1 MKKLFGILSLALL
14 LLSCQNKSR
23 QKYSPTLTETQS
35 EESYLQPDTA
45 VTEEV
50 KELQEE
56 VKVPST
62 PTASSSSHSHDVTE
76 EVKEL
81 QEEVKVPSTPTASSS
96 SHSHESSSYD
106 NMRGFDPASEDDME
120 DNGMSRYMENNDE
133 EGWD

>member
-1 MKKLFGILSLALL
+1 MRKVLGTLALSLL

-23 QKYSPTLTETQS
+23 QEYSPTLTETQS
-35 EESYLQPDTA
+35 EESYQLPDTA

-50 KELQEE
+50 KERQEE
-56 VKVPST
+56 VKVHST
-62 PTASSSSHSHDVTE
+62 PTSFSSSR
-76 EVKEL
+76 
-81 QEEVKVPSTPTASSS
+81 
-96 SHSHESSSYD
+96 SHESSSYV

>member
-1 MKKLFGILSLALL
+1 MRKSIGIIFLVLL

-23 QKYSPTLTETQS
+23 QEYSPTLTETQS
-35 EESYLQPDTA
+35 EESYQLPDTA

-50 KELQEE
+50 KER
-56 VKVPST
+56 
-62 PTASSSSHSHDVTE
+62 
-76 EVKEL
+76 

>member
-1 MKKLFGILSLALL
+1 MKKAFGISVVVLL
-14 LLSCQNKSR
+14 LLSCGNKSK
-23 QKYSPTLTETQS
+23 QEYSPTLKETQS
-35 EESYLQPDTA
+35 KESYHQPDTA
-45 VTEEV
+45 
-50 KELQEE
+50 
-56 VKVPST
+56 
-62 PTASSSSHSHDVTE
+62 VTE

-106 NMRGFDPASEDDME
+106 NLRGFDPASEDDME

>member
-1 MKKLFGILSLALL
+1 MRKSIGIIFLVLL

-23 QKYSPTLTETQS
+23 QEYSPTLKEAQS
-35 EESYLQPDTA
+35 EESYQQPDTA

-50 KELQEE
+50 KERQEE
-56 VKVPST
+56 VKVQST
-62 PTASSSSHSHDVTE
+62 PTSFSSSC
-76 EVKEL
+76 
-81 QEEVKVPSTPTASSS
+81 
-96 SHSHESSSYD
+96 SHESSSYV

>member
-35 EESYLQPDTA
+35 EESYQQPDMA

-50 KELQEE
+50 KERQEE
-56 VKVPST
+56 VKV
-62 PTASSSSHSHDVTE
+62 
-76 EVKEL
+76 
-81 QEEVKVPSTPTASSS
+81 QSTPTASSS

>member
-1 MKKLFGILSLALL
+1 MRKVLGTLALSLL

-23 QKYSPTLTETQS
+23 QEYSPTLTETQS
-35 EESYLQPDTA
+35 EESYQLPDTA

-50 KELQEE
+50 KERQEE
-56 VKVPST
+56 VKV
-62 PTASSSSHSHDVTE
+62 
-76 EVKEL
+76 
-81 QEEVKVPSTPTASSS
+81 QSTPTASSS

-133 EGWD
+133 EGLD

>member
-1 MKKLFGILSLALL
+1 MRKVLGTLALSLL
-14 LLSCQNKSR
+14 LLSCQNKNK
-23 QKYSPTLTETQS
+23 QEYSPTLKESQS
-35 EESYLQPDTA
+35 EESYQQPDTA

-50 KELQEE
+50 KERQEE

-62 PTASSSSHSHDVTE
+62 PTASSSYH
-76 EVKEL
+76 
-81 QEEVKVPSTPTASSS
+81 P
-96 SHSHESSSYD
+96 HESSSYD

>member
-1 MKKLFGILSLALL
+1 MRKVLGTLALSLL
-14 LLSCQNKSR
+14 LLSCQNKSK
-23 QKYSPTLTETQS
+23 QEYSPTLKEAQS
-35 EESYLQPDTA
+35 EESYQQPDMA

-56 VKVPST
+56 VKVQST
-62 PTASSSSHSHDVTE
+62 PTSFSSSRSHS
-76 EVKEL
+76 
-81 QEEVKVPSTPTASSS
+81 SN
-96 SHSHESSSYD
+96 SYD